1 MLDFKEIQQKY
12 QGKLWKRTGTNK
24 RVYVTELIYYEGSK
38 KYKIVYQAEL
48 NTTEYLNDLT
58 EEKFFD
64 FLMALEN
71 PYKVIPPEPEII
83 NNKSNNMEVPMHNEK
98 TTTLEGLSERLY
110 DTMDDV
116 IHDRIKIEKAVA
128 ISKLAQV
135 ILNIEKQKSIIELN
149 KSK

>member
-1 MLDFKEIQQKY
+1 MLSFKELQNKY

-71 PYKVIPPEPEII
+71 PYKVIVPEPEII

-135 ILNIEKQKSIIELN
+135 ILNIEKQKSLIALK
-149 KSK
+149 KSE

>member
-1 MLDFKEIQQKY
+1 MLSFKELQNKY

-64 FLMALEN
+64 FIMALEN
-71 PYKVIPPEPEII
+71 PYKVITPEPVIT
-83 NNKSNNMEVPMHNEK
+83 NNKSNNMEESMHNEK

-116 IHDRIKIEKAVA
+116 IHDRIKIEKAIA

-135 ILNIEKQKSIIELN
+135 ILNIEKQKSLLELN

>member
-1 MLDFKEIQQKY
+1 MLSFKELQNKY

-71 PYKVIPPEPEII
+71 PYKVIPLEPEII

-135 ILNIEKQKSIIELN
+135 ILNIEKQKSLIALK
-149 KSK
+149 KSE

>member
-1 MLDFKEIQQKY
+1 MLSFKELQNKY

-71 PYKVIPPEPEII
+71 PYKVIVPEPEII

-116 IHDRIKIEKAVA
+116 IHDRINIEKAVA

-135 ILNIEKQKSIIELN
+135 ILNIEKQKSLIALK
-149 KSK
+149 KSE

>member
-1 MLDFKEIQQKY
+1 MLSFKELQNKY

-83 NNKSNNMEVPMHNEK
+83 NNKSNNMEVPINNEK

>member
-1 MLDFKEIQQKY
+1 MLSFKELQNKY
-12 QGKLWKRTGTNK
+12 QGKLWKRTETNK
-24 RVYVTELIYYEGSK
+24 RVYVSELIYYEGSK

-64 FLMALEN
+64 FLMALES
-71 PYKVIPPEPEII
+71 PYKVIVPEPEII

-135 ILNIEKQKSIIELN
+135 ILNIEKQKSLIALK
-149 KSK
+149 KSE

>member
-1 MLDFKEIQQKY
+1 MLSFKELQNKY

-64 FLMALEN
+64 FIMALEN
-71 PYKVIPPEPEII
+71 PYKVITPEPVIT
-83 NNKSNNMEVPMHNEK
+83 NNKSNNMEESMHNEK

-110 DTMDDV
+110 DTIDDV
-116 IHDRIKIEKAVA
+116 IHDRIKIEKAIA

-135 ILNIEKQKSIIELN
+135 ILNIEKQKSLIALN

>member
-1 MLDFKEIQQKY
+1 MLSFKELQNKY

-64 FLMALEN
+64 FIMALEN
-71 PYKVIPPEPEII
+71 PYKVITPEPVIT
-83 NNKSNNMEVPMHNEK
+83 NNKSNNMEESMHNEK

-116 IHDRIKIEKAVA
+116 IHDRIKIEKAIA

-135 ILNIEKQKSIIELN
+135 ILNIEKQKSLIALN

>member
-1 MLDFKEIQQKY
+1 MLSFKEIQNKY

-24 RVYVTELIYYEGSK
+24 RVYVSELIYYEGSK

-48 NTTEYLNDLT
+48 NTNEYLNDLT

-71 PYKVIPPEPEII
+71 PYKVIVPEPEII
-83 NNKSNNMEVPMHNEK
+83 NNISNNMEVPMHNEK

-135 ILNIEKQKSIIELN
+135 ILNIEKQKSLIALK
-149 KSK
+149 KSE

>member
-1 MLDFKEIQQKY
+1 MLSFKELQKKY

-71 PYKVIPPEPEII
+71 PYKVIVPEPEII

-135 ILNIEKQKSIIELN
+135 ILNIEKQKSLIALK
-149 KSK
+149 KSE

>member
-1 MLDFKEIQQKY
+1 MLSFKELQNKY

-24 RVYVTELIYYEGSK
+24 RVYVSELIYYEGSK

-71 PYKVIPPEPEII
+71 PYKVIVPEPEII

-135 ILNIEKQKSIIELN
+135 ILNIEKQKSLIALK
-149 KSK
+149 KSE

>member
-1 MLDFKEIQQKY
+1 MLSFKELQNKY

-24 RVYVTELIYYEGSK
+24 RVYVSELIYYEGSK

-48 NTTEYLNDLT
+48 NTNEYLNDLT

-71 PYKVIPPEPEII
+71 PYKVIVPEPEII

-110 DTMDDV
+110 DTMDAV

-135 ILNIEKQKSIIELN
+135 ILNIEKQKSLIALK
-149 KSK
+149 KSE

>member
-1 MLDFKEIQQKY
+1 MLSFKELQNKY
-12 QGKLWKRTGTNK
+12 QGKLWKRTETNK

-71 PYKVIPPEPEII
+71 PYKVIVPEPEII

-98 TTTLEGLSERLY
+98 TTTLEGLSERFY

-116 IHDRIKIEKAVA
+116 IHDRINIEKAVA

-135 ILNIEKQKSIIELN
+135 ILNLEKQKSLIALK
-149 KSK
+149 KSE